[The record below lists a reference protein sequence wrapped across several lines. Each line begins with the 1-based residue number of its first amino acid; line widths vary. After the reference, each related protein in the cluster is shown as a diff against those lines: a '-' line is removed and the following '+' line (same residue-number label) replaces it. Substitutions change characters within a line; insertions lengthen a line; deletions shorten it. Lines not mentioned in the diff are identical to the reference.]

1 MRHLVV
7 LAAASILAPLS
18 APAAPP
24 SALVFM
30 TDFGVKDGAVSA
42 MKGVAFGV
50 DPGVHSYDLT
60 HEIPPY
66 SIWQGAYR
74 LSQAA
79 PYWPAGSV
87 FVTVVDPGVGTERKS
102 VVVRSKTGHYF
113 VGPDN
118 GLFTLVAEKMG
129 IAAVRDIDESK
140 QRLKGSEASHTFHGR
155 DIFAY
160 VGARLATGKLKFE
173 DVGPARAAEVF
184 RLPHEKPRLEKDG
197 ALIGGVPVLDLQ
209 YGNVWSDIGKD
220 LFDSLKPK
228 YGDVFLVK
236 ISQDGKPVCEIEAPF
251 VKSFGD
257 VPEGKPMI
265 FINSQLEVALAINMG
280 NFAEAHKIAGGP
292 EWSLQLRRKP

>member
-1 MRHLVV
+1 
-7 LAAASILAPLS
+7 
-18 APAAPP
+18 
-24 SALVFM
+24 M

-79 PYWPAGSV
+79 PYWPTGSV

-102 VVVRSKTGHYF
+102 VVVRSRTGHYF

-118 GLFTLVAEKMG
+118 GLFTLVAERMG
-129 IAAVRDIDESK
+129 IAAVRDIDESR

-160 VGARLATGKLKFE
+160 VGARLATGKLKFD
-173 DVGPARAAEVF
+173 DVGPARAPDVI

-220 LFDSLKPK
+220 LFDSFKPK
-228 YGDVFLVK
+228 YGEVFLVK
-236 ISQDGKPVCEIEAPF
+236 ISQDGKTVCEIEAPF

-292 EWSLQLRRKP
+292 EWSLELRRKP